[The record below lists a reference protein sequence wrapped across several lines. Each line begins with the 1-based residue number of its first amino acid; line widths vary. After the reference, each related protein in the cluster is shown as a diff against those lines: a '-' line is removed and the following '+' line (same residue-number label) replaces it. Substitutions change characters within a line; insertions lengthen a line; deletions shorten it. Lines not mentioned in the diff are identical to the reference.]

1 MRQSSALV
9 SPTKPLTT
17 DLVRIGDDIE
27 LIEAPREDVEMGT
40 MKMKNH
46 RKQKFPESRMNP
58 KNPKSREKQEHD
70 DSGHAV
76 YRTWCVAFVEG
87 RADGVQNRIESLGE
101 VERERT
107 TPTVAFDDGDSTHE
121 DADMLPFLM
130 CRDSGYGR
138 TRSTCC

>member
-46 RKQKFPESRMNP
+46 WKRFSQSKNESQESHESR
-58 KNPKSREKQEHD
+58 ET
-70 DSGHAV
+70 
-76 YRTWCVAFVEG
+76 RT
-87 RADGVQNRIESLGE
+87 
-101 VERERT
+101 
-107 TPTVAFDDGDSTHE
+107 
-121 DADMLPFLM
+121 
-130 CRDSGYGR
+130 
-138 TRSTCC
+138 